1 MSTELVARFERPSVR
16 YGPVPLWWWS
26 GERLDPERLRWQMR
40 QLVEQ
45 GIWQAVVMNLAP
57 TGPLYGALADDPPFM
72 SEEWWEIFAGACADA
87 EELGFQIWLYDQIG
101 FSGANLQG
109 RVIAAHPQFAGRSL
123 SQARVDATSGDVE
136 LAVPEDAD
144 ALGAW
149 FAAHDGSPVVP
160 VSIEEGRARHRQAPG
175 ELVLCFASV
184 RGFDYFS
191 PAACDALL
199 DSVYGEYERR
209 VGKHFGR
216 GIGGVFQ
223 DELPDVPTWS
233 NDFASRFRDHTG
245 YDLLEVLPALWGDA
259 LPTGAAGAEVD
270 ADRVRLDYH
279 SARARFARAAFF
291 DPLAARLDQAGLACG
306 FDQQSPAREGEPI
319 GATAHYGDYL
329 ETHSTYAIPGS
340 DHWGD
345 SKIHS
350 SLAHAHGHERVW
362 IEAFHSSGWGG
373 TLEETYDWLSPFLR
387 RGANLYDPHAVYYST
402 RSGWFEWAP
411 PSTCWRQPYWP
422 GYHVFAE
429 AVTRLS
435 SVLTAGEHVASTVL
449 LFPTEFVQS
458 RLTADGRDL
467 GARDAE
473 RVYFDLNGM
482 TPWYAEQRGI
492 LERAGVDYDT
502 LGAHSLRAAEVSG
515 DELRLR
521 GERYR
526 NVVLPA
532 TEVIPAD
539 VAALLAALAEQGG
552 RVICIGA
559 APTRFVDR
567 ELAPD
572 APGRFAALLSAG
584 RILRVDDVEDV
595 PRMLRAS
602 AVSVVADAPVLH
614 RVIGDTHLIAA
625 IAHDERTGTVQ
636 PMLPEFGE
644 AWESGDFNWKRYWQ
658 RLSSEGYHFVPPA
671 GRALT
676 VRLNGA
682 GLEGLDGVAGQLWD
696 PRTGLRRDV
705 PLTRLG
711 DGAVEAHVDFSVGS
725 IALLVVGPDL
735 PAATAPVL
743 GERRSSQELDGPWL
757 VSPEST
763 LDNSWGDLD
772 DVEQRGVVPI
782 QVWEF
787 DHEDDEN
794 GDDDENGEG
803 GANGERRRVLA
814 TFGPFAEVA
823 GPDGDWT
830 RAEWSLSRG
839 IRKDPI
845 HDESLGP
852 NGYVPEEFLLWR
864 GVTPGGRYRV
874 RTTITVPDDPA
885 IRLAVGANAGRS
897 IRVDGVELAPG
908 EPGYLTFHAGLPT
921 GSRVLEIE
929 FTAAGTGD
937 LRAYFALT
945 TDLERFA
952 RPEWIEAADEPARST
967 SVVFSTTF
975 EASSGVAD
983 ARVQL
988 SSEAPSTLVVNGVEI
1003 GRQSDFDPY
1012 AARRFTRVHPYDLR
1026 DVLRDGGNIL
1036 EVRSTDVG
1044 RPVAIRLDS
1053 VPAIDGGLG
1062 IRSDAS
1068 WTVTRELAPVPVSQR
1083 LMQYEDPRYGC
1094 LVPRPHPLQRAG
1106 WLERESV
1113 HESVVTLVPDVAPRP
1128 GRVET
1133 LTFDVPIGTIEA
1145 TVPTSIPW
1153 EVRAS
1158 DVVRS
1163 GDRLVFDRPAAM
1175 DRRLT
1180 LSFRPEDGRRAGAL
1194 LDGPIAVTVTPVEA
1208 ELRPWDELGLSA
1220 LGGAVRYARRCRI
1233 ERPEG
1238 TRAVLDLGLVRGT
1251 TEVRVDGVLVDT
1263 LFAGPWRSDVSEAV
1277 EHGGEHLIE
1286 VTVRGTLAPYLDVA
1300 SPTSAVMAGQ
1310 TRHGLFGPV
1319 RLEIWER
1326 TPRADTGQ
1334 LASMKG
1340 SMMTKIHSNDRSSS
1354 VLD

>member
-26 GERLDPERLRWQMR
+26 GERLDPERIRWQMR
-40 QLVEQ
+40 QLVHQ

-72 SEEWWEIFAGACADA
+72 SEQWWEIFEGACADA

-109 RVIAAHPQFAGRSL
+109 RVIAAHPEYAGRSL
-123 SQARVDATSGDVE
+123 SQARADAASGDVE
-136 LAVPEDAD
+136 LAVPDDAEP
-144 ALGAW
+144 LGAW

-160 VSIEEGRARHRQAPG
+160 VALEEGRARHRQAAG
-175 ELVLCFASV
+175 ELVVCFASI

-233 NDFASRFRDHTG
+233 HDFPSRFRHDTG
-245 YDLLEVLPALWGDA
+245 YDLLGVLPALWGDA
-259 LPTGAAGAEVD
+259 LPAGAAVD

-279 SARARFARAAFF
+279 RARARFARAAFF
-291 DPLAARLDQAGLACG
+291 DPLAARLDSAGLACG

-422 GYHVFAE
+422 DYHVFAE

-435 SVLTAGEHVASTVL
+435 SVLTAGEHVASTVVV
-449 LFPTEFVQS
+449 FPTEFVQS

-467 GARDAE
+467 GARHAE
-473 RVYFDLNGM
+473 RAYFDLNGS

-502 LGAHSLRAAEVSG
+502 LGSHSLRNAEVSG
-515 DELRLR
+515 NELRLR

-532 TEVIPAD
+532 TEVVPAD
-539 VAALLAALAEQGG
+539 VAALLAAFAEQGG
-552 RVICIGA
+552 RVVCVGA
-559 APTRFVDR
+559 APTRFVDT

-572 APGRFAALLSAG
+572 ASAHFAALLAAG
-584 RILRVDDVEDV
+584 RILRVDDVDDV
-595 PRMLRAS
+595 PPLLRTS

-614 RVIGDTHLIAA
+614 RVIGDTHVIAA
-625 IAHDERTGTVQ
+625 IAHDERSGTVQ
-636 PMLPEFGE
+636 PMLPGFDEA
-644 AWESGDFNWKRYWQ
+644 AWESGDFNWKDYWR
-658 RLSSEGYHFVPPA
+658 RLSTEGYRFVPPM
-671 GRALT
+671 GRTLT
-676 VRLNGA
+676 LRLRGA
-682 GLEGLDGVAGQLWD
+682 GLEGLEGVAGQLWD

-705 PLTRLG
+705 PLARLD
-711 DGAVEAHVDFSVGS
+711 DGALEAHVDFSVGS
-725 IALLVVGPDL
+725 IALLVIGPDL
-735 PAATAPVL
+735 PAGTAPVL
-743 GERRSSQELDGPWL
+743 GELSSSQELDGPWI

-772 DVEQRGVVPI
+772 DVEHRGIVPI

-787 DHEDDEN
+787 DHEEGEESEEGEDDK
-794 GDDDENGEG
+794 D
-803 GANGERRRVLA
+803 GERRRVLA

-823 GPDGDWT
+823 GPDGVRT

-864 GVTPGGRYRV
+864 DVTPGGHYRV
-874 RTTITVPDDPA
+874 RTTISVPDDPA

-897 IRVDGVELAPG
+897 IRIDGVELAPD
-908 EPGYLTFHAGLPT
+908 ESGYLTFHAGLPP
-921 GSRVLEIE
+921 GPRVLEIE
-929 FTAAGTGD
+929 FTAAETGD
-937 LRAYFALT
+937 LRAFFALT
-945 TDLERFA
+945 TDVERFA
-952 RPEWIEAADEPARST
+952 RPEWIEAADASVRST

-975 EASSGVAD
+975 EARASVAD

-1026 DVLRDGGNIL
+1026 DVLHDGRNLL
-1036 EVRSTDVG
+1036 EVRCTDVG

-1062 IRSDAS
+1062 IRSDSS
-1068 WTVTRELAPVPVSQR
+1068 WTANRESQAAPVRQR

-1094 LVPRPHPLQRAG
+1094 LVPRPHPLQRAS
-1106 WLERESV
+1106 WLERESA
-1113 HESVVTLVPDVAPRP
+1113 HDSVVTLVPDLAPRP

-1133 LTFDVPIGTIEA
+1133 LTFDVPIGTIAA

-1153 EVRAS
+1153 EVRAP
-1158 DVVRS
+1158 DVMRS
-1163 GDRLVFDRPAAM
+1163 GDRLVFDQPAAM

-1180 LSFRPEDGRRAGAL
+1180 LRFRPEDGRRGGAL

-1208 ELRPWDELGLSA
+1208 DLRPWDELGLSA
-1220 LGGAVRYARRCRI
+1220 LGGAVRYQRRCRI
-1233 ERPEG
+1233 DRPEG

-1251 TEVRVDGVLVDT
+1251 AEVRVDGVLVET
-1263 LFAGPWRSDVSEAV
+1263 FFAGPWRSDVSDVVEA
-1277 EHGGEHLIE
+1277 GREHLIE

-1319 RLEIWER
+1319 RLEIR
-1326 TPRADTGQ
+1326 DGTAKGDTAQ
-1334 LASMKG
+1334 LVSVKG
-1340 SMMTKIHSNDRSSS
+1340 TAMTKIHHPNDRSSG